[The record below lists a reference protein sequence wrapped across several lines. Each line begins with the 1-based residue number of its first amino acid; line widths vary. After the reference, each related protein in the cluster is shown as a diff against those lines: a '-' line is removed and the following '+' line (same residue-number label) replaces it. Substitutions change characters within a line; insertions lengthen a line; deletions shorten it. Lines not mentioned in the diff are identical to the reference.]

1 MREFKQPVLKQFT
14 DQQTRFAPPARRL
27 EQLQRAERLLH
38 ELEDHRQYP
47 YSFVVYRIT
56 EYRPDSHADLL
67 ILGSDLRHDL
77 YLFMSALSRSLPPV
91 PVDEVDEPILTLEEV
106 SKQFNVST
114 KTISRWR
121 EQGLISRQILCDG
134 RRHLGFPK
142 SAIDSFV
149 ATHPERVSRGSRFS
163 HLSDAEKEEI
173 LRRARQYS
181 NQGASLTEASRQIA
195 NKLGRSAETVRY
207 TIKNFDR
214 THPGQALFP
223 DVPEP
228 LAEGDKQ
235 VIYRK
240 YTEGVPVETIAQKMG
255 RTRTSMYRVINEVR
269 AENLLSRPLDYIYS
283 PEFDDPAAEA
293 EIMSPMPDLEQFE
306 KQRQSMRAPR
316 DVPPELAPLYEEPLL
331 TREQERHLFRQ
342 MNFLKHKIHLI
353 RERLKENPAAA
364 RAADF
369 QEIEQLQAKQQ
380 QVKDLLIR
388 CNMRLVIAIAKKRSG
403 RADKF
408 WELQSDGNMSLIRA
422 VEKFDYTRGN
432 KFSTYA
438 SWAIMKNFARSIP
451 DERTHRERYMTG
463 QSELFE
469 TKQDLRSDEHECIAA
484 ADQAR
489 DRVNQ
494 LLGKLDERDREII
507 RLRAGME
514 GDEMT
519 LEDIGQRMGIT
530 KERVRQLYVRSMKK
544 LRELANEQNADLS

>member
-1 MREFKQPVLKQFT
+1 VRQFKQPVLKQLT
-14 DQQTRFAPPARRL
+14 DQQVRFAPPARRQ

-38 ELEDHRQYP
+38 EIEDHRQYP
-47 YSFVVYRIT
+47 YAFVVYRIT

-67 ILGSDLRHDL
+67 ISGADLRHDL
-77 YLFMSALSRSLPPV
+77 YLFMAALSRSLPPI
-91 PVDEVDEPILTLEEV
+91 PVDEVDEPVLTLDEV
-106 SKQFNVST
+106 SRQFNVST

-121 EQGLISRQILCDG
+121 EQGLLSRQVLCDG
-134 RRHLGFPK
+134 RRQLGFPK
-142 SAIDSFV
+142 SAIDNFV

-163 HLSDAEKEEI
+163 HLSEAEKEEI
-173 LRRARQYS
+173 LRRARQCS
-181 NQGASLTEASRQIA
+181 REGKTLTEASRAIA
-195 NKLGRSAETVRY
+195 SKLGRSAETVRY

-214 THPGQALFP
+214 THPDQALFP

-228 LAEGDKQ
+228 LVEGDKQ
-235 VIYRK
+235 AIYQS
-240 YTEGVPVETIAQKMG
+240 YTEGVPVETIAQQMG

-283 PEFDDPAAEA
+283 PEFDDPAAEQ
-293 EIMSPMPDLEQFE
+293 EIMAPMPDLDKFLQ
-306 KQRQSMRAPR
+306 QRQTMRAPR
-316 DVPPELAPLYEEPLL
+316 DVPPELAALYEEPLL

-342 MNFLKHKIHLI
+342 MNFLKHKIHKI
-353 RERLKENPAAA
+353 RERLKADPSQA

-369 QEIEQLQAKQQ
+369 QQIEQLQAQQ
-380 QVKDLLIR
+380 QQIKDLLIR
-388 CNMRLVIAIAKKRSG
+388 CNMRLVIAIAKKKS
-403 RADKF
+403 AHSDNF

-422 VEKFDYTRGN
+422 VEKFDYSRGN

-451 DERTHRERYMTG
+451 DERQYRERYMTG

-469 TKQDLRSDEHECIAA
+469 AKQDQRSDEHECLAA

-489 DRVNQ
+489 DRVNE

-544 LRELANEQNADLS
+544 LRELANEQQNSDL